1 MCQKLLLK
9 LYISGNSLRSQNA
22 IANLYKFCR
31 QQSLEENIVEII
43 DTIEFPEIAE
53 AEKILI
59 TPTLVREL
67 PLPKERIIG
76 DLSNTKFLAL
86 VFNISLHSVNT
97 KKFKSN

>member
-1 MCQKLLLK
+1 MCQKLSLK
-9 LYISGNSLRSQNA
+9 LYISGNTLRSRNA
-22 IANLYKFCR
+22 IANLQKFCK
-31 QQSLEENIVEII
+31 QQSLEDSIIEII

-76 DLSNTKFLAL
+76 DLSDTKVLAL
-86 VFNISLHSVNT
+86 AFNFSLHSAKYKNRKT
-97 KKFKSN
+97 